1 MSGRLLSFSQYL
13 QSADNVKVI
22 ELFPRS
28 QKKFTYDY
36 GADVTGYD
44 FTADFQSLL
53 IDKVT
58 YDRTTG
64 LPNFTES
71 SIIGYY
77 NNTTT
82 IDPATYID
90 ESGIASGEI
99 VFTIPENR
107 YTGPLLP
114 NARENV
120 VMTVVSFEWET
131 DETPP
136 QKDSHRWAII
146 ERWEPGVTVG
156 DPQIDSTFIAIGVGA
171 ISTFTDNSSTDTDR
185 VAGTYT
191 VTGLADGASSGT
203 GATFSVVVDDNGVTT
218 VNITARGT
226 TYTAADTI
234 KLLDSNMGGG
244 GAADITVTV
253 STVA

>member
-28 QKKFTYDY
+28 QKKFTYGY
-36 GADVTGYD
+36 GADVTGYN

-77 NNTTT
+77 NNVTT
-82 IDPATYID
+82 INPSTYIN
-90 ESGIASGEI
+90 ESDITAGNI

-114 NARENV
+114 NARDNV

-131 DETPP
+131 NEIPP

-156 DPQIDSTFIAIGVGA
+156 DPQIDSSFIAIGVGA
-171 ISTFTDNSSTDTDR
+171 ISTFTDNSATDTDR

-191 VTGLADGASSGT
+191 VTGLADGGSSGT
-203 GATFSVVVDDNGVTT
+203 GATFSVVVDANGVTT

-234 KLLDSNMGGG
+234 KLLDSSMGGG